1 MRQTSDQLVNTRS
14 LAAEIQVI
22 RQELQKKEMIL
33 RGLVSDVGMLMV
45 KPDSAPSTATSSA
58 GLTHPEVMARGV
70 FSGPF

>member
-33 RGLVSDVGMLMV
+33 RGLVSDVGMLAM
-45 KPDSAPSTATSSA
+45 KPDPAPTAPSGST
-58 GLTHPEVMARGV
+58 GLTQAQVLSRISYG
-70 FSGPF
+70 G